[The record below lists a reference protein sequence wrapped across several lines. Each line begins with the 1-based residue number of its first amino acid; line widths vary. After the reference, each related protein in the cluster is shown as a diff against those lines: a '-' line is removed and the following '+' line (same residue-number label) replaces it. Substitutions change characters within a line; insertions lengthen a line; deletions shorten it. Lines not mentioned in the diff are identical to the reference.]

1 MCRPLTKLLVS
12 SSYSAQL
19 SARMAS
25 TIAAI
30 IRVVRE
36 MIATL
41 QKRSSQPG
49 IEPGSEAPE
58 APVLP
63 LHHWDLLMIED
74 ANRNISWPLAGEIKC
89 IAR

>member
-1 MCRPLTKLLVS
+1 
-12 SSYSAQL
+12 
-19 SARMAS
+19 
-25 TIAAI
+25 
-30 IRVVRE
+30 

-89 IAR
+89 IVR